1 MATLWFSEGVCDAGK
16 NNPIFSCYCFR
27 DISYFPVVLANN
39 ETVKHTIDLK
49 SKLFSAIKLLK
60 KKTIQSPWNG
70 PPLAKQ
76 KAGDYASVINLKSV
90 EKKFTIYHSLI
101 KK

>member
-1 MATLWFSEGVCDAGK
+1 MS
-16 NNPIFSCYCFR
+16 
-27 DISYFPVVLANN
+27 ANN
-39 ETVKHTIDLK
+39 ETVKHTIDVK
-49 SKLFSAIKLLK
+49 SKLFSAIKLFK
-60 KKTIQSPWNG
+60 KNIQSPWNG

>member
-1 MATLWFSEGVCDAGK
+1 MQEK
-16 NNPIFSCYCFR
+16 NNPIFSCYRFR

-60 KKTIQSPWNG
+60 KK
-70 PPLAKQ
+70 Q
-76 KAGDYASVINLKSV
+76 KTYSHHGMVP
-90 EKKFTIYHSLI
+90 H
-101 KK
+101 

>member
-1 MATLWFSEGVCDAGK
+1 MQEK
-16 NNPIFSCYCFR
+16 NNPIFSCYRFR
-27 DISYFPVVLANN
+27 DISYFSVVSANN
-39 ETVKHTIDLK
+39 KTVKHTIDLK
-49 SKLFSAIKLLK
+49 SKLFSAIKPLK
-60 KKTIQSPWNG
+60 KTLQSPWNG

-76 KAGDYASVINLKSV
+76 KAGDFASVINLKSV